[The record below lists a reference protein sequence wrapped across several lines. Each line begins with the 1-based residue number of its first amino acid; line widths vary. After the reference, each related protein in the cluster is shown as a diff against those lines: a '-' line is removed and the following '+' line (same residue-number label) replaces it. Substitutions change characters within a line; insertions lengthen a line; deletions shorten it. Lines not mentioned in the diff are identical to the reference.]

1 MVTSV
6 SSQLLTHL
14 FYLLAAILWR
24 YWMLK
29 IYHKQF
35 FPLPFL
41 HSHSGLITQFVKDTL
56 PPGRIIYYYICQRHV
71 VRMNCH
77 LALRNCPIRMDFH
90 VSQLWGMSKPK
101 TKRSITRNTCHVFRW
116 WLVDTEVKN
125 STATYVIIHPF
136 MRQHVPFCLV
146 EVIAGDI
153 WEWSSR
159 VWKIYTLF
167 FVIQTINYC
176 KNTFI
181 FFILQTLFQGLT
193 FVCRHV
199 LGVG

>member
-24 YWMLK
+24 YSMLK

-56 PPGRIIYYYICQRHV
+56 PPGRIIYYNICQRHV

-90 VSQLWGMSKPK
+90 LSQLRGMSKPK

-116 WLVDTEVKN
+116 WLVDMEGHNPPIHETACSILPCEGNCGWYLRMVVTCLEN
-125 STATYVIIHPF
+125 SHPF
-136 MRQHVPFCLV
+136 FCDSNHELLQN
-146 EVIAGDI
+146 
-153 WEWSSR
+153 
-159 VWKIYTLF
+159 K
-167 FVIQTINYC
+167 
-176 KNTFI
+176 FI
-181 FFILQTLFQGLT
+181 FFILQTLFEGLT